1 MKMHIN
7 STIFCFYLACDLY
20 AEIDF
25 GVQYDMQSMLKVEK
39 KKEVAILKPH
49 SRTQK

>member
-7 STIFCFYLACDLY
+7 SMIFCFYLVCDLY

-25 GVQYDMQSMLKVEK
+25 GVHMIHTYLLIVCN
-39 KKEVAILKPH
+39 
-49 SRTQK
+49 